1 MNILIADQNPG
12 FRNAIR
18 QLLQGGEVEEV
29 WEAADGEE
37 AIALAREFQP
47 DLVLMEMTLPRV
59 SGLEATEMIKKTGKN
74 VQIVIMAEQTE
85 PVYRLAALRS
95 GADAFIPKVSAW
107 ASLVPEIPQLLGKAA
122 RRAGV
127 S

>member
-12 FRNAIR
+12 FRQAIR
-18 QLLQGGEVEEV
+18 WLLQGGDVEEV

-37 AIALAREFQP
+37 AVALTRELRP

-59 SGLEATEMIKKTGKN
+59 SGLEATEMIKKTEKN
-74 VQIVIMAEQTE
+74 VRVVIMAEQTE
-85 PVYRLAALRS
+85 PVYRRAALCS

-107 ASLVPEIPQLLGKAA
+107 ASLVPEALVPW
-122 RRAGV
+122 RRAAGRADA

>member
-18 QLLQGGEVEEV
+18 WLLQGGDVEKV

-37 AIALAREFQP
+37 AVALTRELQP

-59 SGLEATEMIKKTGKN
+59 SGLEATEMIKKTEKN
-74 VQIVIMAEQTE
+74 VRIVIMAEQTE

-107 ASLVPEIPQLLGKAA
+107 ASLVPNAPQPR
-122 RRAGV
+122 RRAA